1 LIDLQ
6 NALKKLKNDKGFALI
21 ITIMIVALII
31 PLTLQFNDS
40 MYQNKISAA
49 THKYDIQLN
58 CAAKSGFHYAL
69 AVLYEDAN
77 STTFD
82 SKLEAWADENALNSD
97 TGSAFEDVKF
107 EVKIEDLSGKIN
119 VNLLVDTNSQG
130 IQTVNVGQEKILRE
144 LLQSLELE
152 SGEEEITS
160 GQIEDFVNSLKDW
173 IDEDDEV
180 SEEGGIGA
188 ENTDYQGSVRI
199 DGPIEDREDL
209 AVIAERIEWITDDML
224 EGTLLNYL
232 TIYGGPNSKININTA
247 KEEVLDALSDDI
259 TDAEAGDL
267 HKYRMDPNNENSLND
282 INWYKTAL
290 GIAQNYIDPN
300 LVTVSSTHFEIKA
313 TGSRGKMKKTI
324 TAIVERDAKGAFKV
338 LYRKVE

>member
-1 LIDLQ
+1 
-6 NALKKLKNDKGFALI
+6 
-21 ITIMIVALII
+21 MIVALII

-40 MYQNKISAA
+40 MEQNKISAA
-49 THKYDIQLN
+49 NHKYDIQLN
-58 CAAKSGFHYAL
+58 CAARSGFHYAL
-69 AVLYEDAN
+69 AVLYEDAK

-82 SKLEAWADENALNSD
+82 SILEAWADENELNSD
-97 TGSAFEDVKF
+97 TGSAFENIKF

-119 VNLLVDTNSQG
+119 VNLLVGTNSQG
-130 IQTVNVGQEKILRE
+130 NQTVNIDQEKILIE
-144 LLQSLELE
+144 LLESLDLQ
-152 SGEEEITS
+152 SGEEKITPE
-160 GQIEDFVNSLKDW
+160 QIGDFVNSLIDW
-173 IDEDDEV
+173 IDVDDEV
-180 SEEGGIGA
+180 SAQGGIGA

-209 AVIAERIEWITDDML
+209 AVIAERIEWITDDIL

-247 KEEVLDALSDDI
+247 RKEVLDSLSVDI
-259 TDAEAGDL
+259 TDTEAGDM
-267 HKYRMDPNNENSLND
+267 HEYRMDPANENSLSN

-300 LVTVSSTHFEIKA
+300 LITVSSTHFEIRA

-324 TAIVERDAKGAFKV
+324 TAIVERDPKGAFKV